1 MEKKRRTRADAHLE
15 GALQQMKD
23 MKFELPINATDVLRY
38 VASDIEIL
46 NALMGE
52 RRAFRI
58 RKRYTDHL
66 PEIDR
71 LIYSGNKTIIIWKD
85 GDKTIVSCGEGEQ
98 FDQYTG
104 FCAAIVKKI
113 FGSTTAAKKVMNIL
127 RKDCNK

>member
-1 MEKKRRTRADAHLE
+1 MERKRRTRADAHFE
-15 GALQQMKD
+15 EALQQMKD
-23 MKFELPINATDVLRY
+23 LGIELPTDDVRY
-38 VASDIEIL
+38 IVSDIKNL
-46 NALMGE
+46 NALVGE
-52 RRAFRI
+52 KRAFRM

-104 FCAAIVKKI
+104 FCTAVVKKV
-113 FGSTTAAKKVMNIL
+113 FGSTTAAKKVMNTL
-127 RKDCNK
+127 KKDCN

>member
-1 MEKKRRTRADAHLE
+1 MERKRRTRADAHFE
-15 GALQQMKD
+15 EALQQMKD
-23 MKFELPINATDVLRY
+23 LGIELPTDEVRY
-38 VASDIEIL
+38 IVSDIKNM
-46 NALMGE
+46 NALVGE
-52 RRAFRI
+52 KRAFRM

-104 FCAAIVKKI
+104 FCAAVVKKV
-113 FGSTTAAKKVMNIL
+113 FGSTTAAKKVMNTL
-127 RKDCNK
+127 KKDCN